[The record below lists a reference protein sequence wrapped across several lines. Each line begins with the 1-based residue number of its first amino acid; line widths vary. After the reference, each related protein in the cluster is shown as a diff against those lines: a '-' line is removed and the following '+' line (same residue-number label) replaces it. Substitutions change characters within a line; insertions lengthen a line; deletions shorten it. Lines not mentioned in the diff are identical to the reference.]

1 MDFRERCR
9 HCEARSRLWN
19 ISSVDWY
26 GQNLYLAIFLS
37 NKYCLFFSFL
47 LYIKEPLN
55 KNKLFNPQ
63 GHFFLLKPHQSDE
76 LLRFPWVS
84 SSNFVASAML
94 RTDTN
99 ICLVKHL
106 FGSGISVHGDGVLYL
121 AQRLL
126 KCWFLLGCS
135 RWNGVENCS
144 CGLHMG
150 TSSVSCIWKLRS
162 DSQRRTNKT
171 MQLQKYTF
179 CKHRGN
185 RRE

>member
-1 MDFRERCR
+1 M
-9 HCEARSRLWN
+9 HRLKIKGTQIAITQTWILESAVGTVKHALDYETFLLSTDTVRTCIYQYFCLTN
-19 ISSVDWY
+19 IVS
-26 GQNLYLAIFLS
+26 
-37 NKYCLFFSFL
+37 LFFFL

-94 RTDTN
+94 RTDKN

-121 AQRLL
+121 TQRLL

-135 RWNGVENCS
+135 R
-144 CGLHMG
+144 
-150 TSSVSCIWKLRS
+150 
-162 DSQRRTNKT
+162 
-171 MQLQKYTF
+171 
-179 CKHRGN
+179 
-185 RRE
+185 